1 MKRNNEKVPDF
12 DEIIFENRNKNYGAY
27 YLRKHYKSATC
38 LSILGGIAISTVL
51 ITALSFSTK
60 EDPITIV
67 HGDSSVHFT
76 KIADPVVIPP
86 PVVKPPE
93 ALVRSIANLQ
103 PKVVTDTNEVIT
115 DIPIT
120 DVLIATVQN
129 GEVNDSVPNKDPVTV
144 EIPTEVK
151 PFVRVE
157 EMPEFPGGVPAL
169 MKFIGENLIYPP
181 EAQINNIQ
189 GKVFL
194 QFVVNADGSAGRIEI
209 TKGVDPL
216 LDNEAIRVVN
226 SLPKF
231 KPGKQRGVPVPVWFQ
246 LPVTFKLQEN

>member
-1 MKRNNEKVPDF
+1 MKRNNEKVPEF

-38 LSILGGIAISTVL
+38 LSILGGITISTVL
-51 ITALSFSTK
+51 ITALSFTPK
-60 EDPITIV
+60 EGPITIV
-67 HGDSSVHFT
+67 HGDNTVHFT
-76 KIADPVVIPP
+76 KIADPVVTPP
-86 PVVKPPE
+86 PVAKPPE
-93 ALVRSIANLQ
+93 ALVRSLANLQ
-103 PKVVTDTNEVIT
+103 PKVVTDTNEITT

-120 DVLIATVQN
+120 DELVATVQN
-129 GEVNDSVPNKDPVTV
+129 GEVNDSNAYKEPVTV
-144 EIPTEVK
+144 EIPAEVK

-157 EMPEFPGGVPAL
+157 EMPEFPGGIPAL
-169 MKFIGENLIYPP
+169 MKFIGENMIYPP

-194 QFVVNADGSAGRIEI
+194 QFVVNADGSADRIEI

-216 LDNEAIRVVN
+216 LDNEAIRVVK

-246 LPVTFKLQEN
+246 LPVNFKLQEN